1 MRAVILIVPLF
12 FLAAYKDEP
21 DFDARY
27 DKAAKE
33 IEARA
38 RAMDADIAESEAA
51 ANAADEPERAIE
63 PGGKIPRVSPEPL
76 PDSARP
82 SNAPS
87 SSGE

>member
-1 MRAVILIVPLF
+1 MRTGVLILSLAL
-12 FLAAYKDEP
+12 LAACKGEP

-38 RAMDADIAESEAA
+38 KAMDAGIAQ
-51 ANAADEPERAIE
+51 
-63 PGGKIPRVSPEPL
+63 GL
-76 PDSARP
+76 PDAAKP
-82 SNAPS
+82 SNPAS

>member
-1 MRAVILIVPLF
+1 MRGALLLLPL
-12 FLAAYKDEP
+12 LLLTACENEP

-38 RAMDADIAESEAA
+38 RAMDADIAKSDQAE
-51 ANAADEPERAIE
+51 D
-63 PGGKIPRVSPEPL
+63 L
-76 PDSARP
+76 PQPAKP
-82 SNAPS
+82 SNAAT